1 MKKSLALLI
10 VLACGA
16 SAVQAKLPPP
26 TPEAKA
32 AADAAKDKTAWSDKV
47 ASYKLCL
54 VQDKVATQYLKS
66 KEGAKKPTVETPPC
80 TDPGPYVPTT
90 AGAAPAPAPGSAA
103 GGTTAAAAA
112 PAGKPA
118 SPQASVAPANA
129 NANSNANAAAAANAN
144 SSATPAEPAKK

>member
-32 AADAAKDKTAWSDKV
+32 AADAAKDKAAWSDKV
-47 ASYKLCL
+47 ATYKLCQA
-54 VQDKVATQYLKS
+54 QDKVAAQYLKS

-80 TDPGPYVPTT
+80 TDPGPYVPT
-90 AGAAPAPAPGSAA
+90 AGAAPAPAPGPAA

-112 PAGKPA
+112 PSGNPA
-118 SPQASVAPANA
+118 SPQASVAPANT
-129 NANSNANAAAAANAN
+129 NANATANTN
-144 SSATPAEPAKK
+144 ATPAAPAKK

>member
-1 MKKSLALLI
+1 MKKSFALLI

-26 TPEAKA
+26 TPEVTA
-32 AADAAKDKTAWSDKV
+32 AADAAKDKAAWSAKV
-47 ASYKLCL
+47 ANYQLCQ
-54 VQDKVATQYLKS
+54 VQDKVAAQYLKS

-80 TDPGPYVPTT
+80 ADPGPYVPTT
-90 AGAAPAPAPGSAA
+90 AAAPAPASGPAA

-112 PAGKPA
+112 PSGNPA

-129 NANSNANAAAAANAN
+129 NAAATTSANTN
-144 SSATPAEPAKK
+144 ATPAAPAKK